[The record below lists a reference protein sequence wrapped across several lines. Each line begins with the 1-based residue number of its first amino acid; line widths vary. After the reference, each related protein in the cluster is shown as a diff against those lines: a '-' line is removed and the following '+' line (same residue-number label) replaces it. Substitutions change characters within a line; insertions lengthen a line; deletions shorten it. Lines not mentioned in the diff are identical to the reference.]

1 MKIPINSIV
10 PVSDGRP
17 PSLAVNTNRCTG
29 TVSRS
34 RDFFNTRTSN
44 TLFSCL
50 DFTSKPKCS
59 LGLSV

>member
-1 MKIPINSIV
+1 ITEITSSIV

-34 RDFFNTRTSN
+34 SGFVRARSSSIFRSFDFCKSRR
-44 TLFSCL
+44 
-50 DFTSKPKCS
+50 KYS